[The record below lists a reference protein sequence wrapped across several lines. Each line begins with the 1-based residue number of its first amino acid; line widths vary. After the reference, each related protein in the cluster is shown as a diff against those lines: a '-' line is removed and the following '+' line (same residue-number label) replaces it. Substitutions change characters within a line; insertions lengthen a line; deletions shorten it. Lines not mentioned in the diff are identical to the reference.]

1 MKNTVLNELNEHL
14 TVFQDSKES
23 LVEKIKE
30 ISILVIEKL
39 NQGNKLIFCG
49 NGGSA
54 ADSQHIAAEIV
65 GRFKKERRSLP
76 AIAIT
81 TDTSVITAIG
91 NDYGYENIFKRQI
104 EAIARKDDIF
114 FAISTSGNSLN
125 IINAIDTAKKSGCLV
140 IGFSGLTGG
149 KMNSMCD
156 LMVNVKSN
164 NTARIQEMHI
174 LIFHVI
180 CQLIDKNFSN

>member
-1 MKNTVLNELNEHL
+1 MKNTILNELNEHL
-14 TVFQDSKES
+14 MVFHDSKDD

-39 NQGNKLIFCG
+39 NKGNKLIFCG

-65 GRFKKERRSLP
+65 GRFKKERKSLP

-81 TDTSVITAIG
+81 TDTSIITAIG
-91 NDYGYENIFKRQI
+91 NDYGYENVFKRQI
-104 EAIARKDDIF
+104 QAIAKKDDIF
-114 FAISTSGNSLN
+114 FPISTSGNSSN
-125 IINAIDTAKKSGCLV
+125 IINAIDAAKKCGCLV

-149 KMNSMCD
+149 EMNSICD
-156 LMVNVKSN
+156 LMINVRSN

-180 CQLIDKNFSN
+180 CQLIDENYNN

>member
-1 MKNTVLNELNEHL
+1 MKNTILNELNEHL
-14 TVFQDSKES
+14 LVLNDSKDE
-23 LVEKIKE
+23 LAEKIKE
-30 ISILVIEKL
+30 ISIIVIEKL
-39 NQGNKLIFCG
+39 KKGNKLIFCG

-54 ADSQHIAAEIV
+54 ADSQHVAAEIV
-65 GRFKKERRSLP
+65 GRFKKERKSLP

-81 TDTSVITAIG
+81 TDTSIITAIG

-104 EAIARKDDIF
+104 QAIANEGDIF
-114 FAISTSGNSLN
+114 FPISTSGNSLN
-125 IINAIDTAKKSGCLV
+125 IINAIDAAKKNGCLV
-140 IGFSGLTGG
+140 IGFSGLSGG
-149 KMNSMCD
+149 KMNNICD

-180 CQLIDKNFSN
+180 CQLIDNSYDN